1 MRANLDCVI
10 IILIAACIA
19 HATYTSAR
27 KELGGYKRLHIASS
41 ERADI
46 LDFVAT
52 TPYKR
57 ITKESHHNRQ
67 GAQQEQINERWL
79 YAAQVDYTLP
89 KTHPPTK
96 PPRN

>member
-57 ITKESHHNRQ
+57 ITSDLAYKLQ
-67 GAQQEQINERWL
+67 
-79 YAAQVDYTLP
+79 
-89 KTHPPTK
+89 THKSLGSRPYYEIL
-96 PPRN
+96 